1 MDKNIKHVNSFYLT
15 AGVETQSCPLD
26 WLAEYYRE
34 YPGKLVMIDNK
45 LMAFLLNNS
54 QYDNLAI
61 SEFDGFKQSFQLSW
75 DKTDEFPETAVTVV
89 SYGSTPIRNEN
100 GNYIVE
106 SNMNYYV
113 IEELKAEDIL
123 VDGMVYAE
131 NIKTD
136 RQIIMLTSSEI
147 EESLEQ

>member
-1 MDKNIKHVNSFYLT
+1 
-15 AGVETQSCPLD
+15 
-26 WLAEYYRE
+26 
-34 YPGKLVMIDNK
+34 
-45 LMAFLLNNS
+45 
-54 QYDNLAI
+54 
-61 SEFDGFKQSFQLSW
+61 
-75 DKTDEFPETAVTVV
+75 
-89 SYGSTPIRNEN
+89 
-100 GNYIVE
+100 
-106 SNMNYYV
+106 MNYYV